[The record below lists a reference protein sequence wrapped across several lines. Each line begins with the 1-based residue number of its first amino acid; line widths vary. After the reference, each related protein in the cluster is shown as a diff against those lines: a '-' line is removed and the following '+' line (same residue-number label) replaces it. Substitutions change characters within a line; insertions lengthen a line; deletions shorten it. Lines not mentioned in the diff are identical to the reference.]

1 MSHAIV
7 PDDGWRFLDLG
18 DGILSGTKYMICV
31 EGRLWTPDLS
41 MEYPYELTDDC
52 IIVGC
57 GGDGIREQDIHF
69 YIPTPMHNVRVT
81 KQVKTGY
88 FIESFFLETFF
99 SFHESYLATFST
111 VDVVFF
117 DGRIVS
123 VSKFRIYRSSKLLE
137 MNNGSIWSDSQKR
150 IIEMYGANNDKLFDE
165 LTRMAR

>member
-7 PDDGWRFLDLG
+7 PDDGCRFLDLG
-18 DGILSGTKYMICV
+18 DGILLGTKYMICV
-31 EGRLWTPDLS
+31 EGRLWTPDFS

-57 GGDGIREQDIHF
+57 GGDGIREQDIDF

-81 KQVKTGY
+81 KRVKTRY
-88 FIESFFLETFF
+88 SIEPFFLETFF
-99 SFHESYLATFST
+99 SFRESYLATFST

-137 MNNGSIWSDSQKR
+137 MNKGSIWSDSQKR
-150 IIEMYGANNDKLFDE
+150 IIEMYVANNDKLFDG
-165 LTRMAR
+165 LTAA